1 MIASLIV
8 SLKKV
13 ITQQT
18 STIQS
23 TQSEIREIKSEQQ
36 TLKEQNTQLQDEIQ
50 TLRKQIET
58 QAVNP
63 HPRLWSEVTAGNP
76 LPHTNTVT
84 RQPQRE
90 TNCVRITTVR
100 PEVGGDSDSND
111 SNSFTRFLPTDTANQ
126 HIRTALSK
134 TDLTKDAEVAGV
146 GTTKTGYVIRFRDAQ
161 SAETA
166 RSNTTWLEELGSE
179 TKLVKPRFG
188 IVVHRVPTEDFDLDR
203 GKTRGIQKIL
213 EENDLT
219 EKGFEIEDIAWLK
232 KKDRPLG
239 RSASMGIWLNTPE
252 AAESII
258 DNGLLVGQ
266 RYIGSVEPYRVE
278 LKRCHRCQRF
288 RHLAWSCK
296 EQVKCGH
303 CSGEHNQHHC
313 PPGIRPR
320 CTDCNGE
327 HPTGDQRC
335 QTPLNP
341 HSSQ

>member
-23 TQSEIREIKSEQQ
+23 AQSEIREIKSEQQ
-36 TLKEQNTQLQDEIQ
+36 TFKEQNTQLQDEIQ

-58 QAVNP
+58 HAVNP
-63 HPRLWSEVTAGNP
+63 HPRLWSEVAAGNS
-76 LPHTNTVT
+76 LPHTNTIT
-84 RQPQRE
+84 PQLRRE
-90 TNCVRITTVR
+90 TNCVRITTVQ
-100 PEVGGDSDSND
+100 PGVGDNSDNND
-111 SNSFTRFLPTDTANQ
+111 SSSFTRFLPPDTANQ

-134 TDLTKDAEVAGV
+134 TDHTKDAGV
-146 GTTKTGYVIRFRDAQ
+146 GTPKTGYVIRFKDAQ
-161 SAETA
+161 PAETA
-166 RSNTTWLEELGSE
+166 RSNTAWLEELGSE

-219 EKGFEIEDIAWLK
+219 EKGVEIEDIAWLK

-239 RSASMGIWLNTPE
+239 RSASLGIWLNTPE
-252 AAESII
+252 AAESVIN
-258 DNGLLVGQ
+258 NGLLVGQ

-278 LKRCHRCQRF
+278 LKRCHRCQR
-288 RHLAWSCK
+288 
-296 EQVKCGH
+296 GH
-303 CSGEHNQHHC
+303 AKS
-313 PPGIRPR
+313 R
-320 CTDCNGE
+320 
-327 HPTGDQRC
+327 
-335 QTPLNP
+335 
-341 HSSQ
+341 